1 MKTNHFMVLTML
13 LLAVASHRTQAQVPG
28 LPNPSPTQTIDQEI
42 GLGHAIVTYSR
53 PNVKDR
59 KIFGGLVP
67 FGTVWRTGA
76 NTATEI
82 TFSEDV
88 KLDGHNVPA
97 GTYSLFTIPEK
108 DQWTIIVNKAV
119 KEWGAYSYKPEDD
132 LLRFIVKPAH
142 INDKH
147 ETFTIRFA
155 NSTTSSADL
164 QIVWDYTVVSI
175 RVTVD
180 DDAKITAT
188 IEELMKAEHNSN
200 LVYFNAI
207 QYYYNNNKDADK
219 ALGWIKK
226 AKADV
231 PTNPA
236 YPLFESRFL
245 LRKGDK
251 AGAVAAAEAGIKVAK
266 ERKFD
271 EYIKLLSEALAQAK
285 GR

>member
-1 MKTNHFMVLTML
+1 MKTNHLVVVL
-13 LLAVASHRTQAQVPG
+13 LLSVASYTHAQIPG
-28 LPNPSPTQTIDQEI
+28 LPNPSATQTIDQEI
-42 GLGHAIVTYSR
+42 GLGHAVVTYSR

-88 KLDGHNVPA
+88 KLEGHNVPA
-97 GTYSLFTIPEK
+97 GTYSLFTIPDK
-108 DQWTIIVNKAV
+108 DQWTIILNKAV
-119 KEWGAYSYKPEDD
+119 KDWGAYSYKPESD
-132 LLRFIVKPAH
+132 LLRFTVKPART
-142 INDKH
+142 NDKH
-147 ETFTIRFA
+147 ETLAIQFA

-164 QIVWDYTVVSI
+164 QIVWDYTLVSI

-180 DDAKITAT
+180 DDARITAT
-188 IEELMKAEHNSN
+188 IEELMKAGHNSN

-207 QYYYNNNKDADK
+207 QYYYNNNKDTEK

-236 YPLFESRFL
+236 YPLFESRLL

-251 AGAVAAAEAGIKVAK
+251 AGAIAAAEAGIKVAK
-266 ERKFD
+266 ERNFE
-271 EYIKLLSEALAQAK
+271 EYIKLLTEAITIAQSK
-285 GR
+285 

>member
-1 MKTNHFMVLTML
+1 MKTNHLAAAL
-13 LLAVASHRTQAQVPG
+13 LLLVASYTHAQVPG

-42 GLGHAIVTYSR
+42 GLGHAVVTYSR

-82 TFSEDV
+82 IFSEDV
-88 KLDGHNVPA
+88 KLEGHNVPA
-97 GTYSLFTIPEK
+97 GTYSLFTIPDK
-108 DQWTIIVNKAV
+108 DQWTIILNKAV
-119 KEWGAYSYKPEDD
+119 KDWGAYSYKPEND
-132 LLRFIVKPAH
+132 LLRFTVKPAH
-142 INDKH
+142 LNDKH
-147 ETFTIRFA
+147 ETFAIQFA

-164 QIVWDYTVVSI
+164 QIVWDYTVVSV

-180 DDAKITAT
+180 DDARITAT
-188 IEELMKAEHNSN
+188 IEALMKSEHNSN

-219 ALGWIKK
+219 ALAWIKK

-245 LRKGDK
+245 LRKGNK

-266 ERKFD
+266 ERNFE
-271 EYIKLLSEALAQAK
+271 EYIKLLTEAVTIAKSE
-285 GR
+285 

>member
-1 MKTNHFMVLTML
+1 MKTNHFMVLTIL
-13 LLAVASHRTQAQVPG
+13 LLAVASHHTHAQVPG

-42 GLGHAIVTYSR
+42 GLGHVLVTYSR

-88 KLDGHNVPA
+88 KLEGHTVPA
-97 GTYSLFTIPEK
+97 GTYSLFTIPDK
-108 DQWTIIVNKAV
+108 NQWTIILNKAV
-119 KEWGAYSYKPEDD
+119 KEWGAYSYKPEND
-132 LLRFIVKPAH
+132 LLRFTVKPAH

-147 ETFTIRFA
+147 ETFTIQFA

-164 QIVWDYTVVSI
+164 QIVWDYTAVSI

-188 IEELMKAEHNSN
+188 IEELMKADHNSN

-219 ALGWIKK
+219 ALAWIKK

-236 YPLFESRFL
+236 YHLFESRFL

-251 AGAVAAAEAGIKVAK
+251 TSAVAAAEAGIQVAK
-266 ERKFD
+266 ERKFE
-271 EYIKLLSEALAQAK
+271 EYIKLLSEALVQAGGK
-285 GR
+285 

>member
-1 MKTNHFMVLTML
+1 MKTKHVMVVTML
-13 LLAVASHRTQAQVPG
+13 ALASHHTHAQVPG
-28 LPNPSPTQTIDQEI
+28 LPNPSATQTIDQEI

-88 KLDGHNVPA
+88 KLEGHNVPA
-97 GTYSLFTIPEK
+97 GTYSLFTIPDK
-108 DQWTIIVNKAV
+108 DQWTIILNKAV
-119 KEWGAYSYKPEDD
+119 KDWGAYSYKPEND
-132 LLRFIVKPAH
+132 LLRFTVKPAH
-142 INDKH
+142 IHDKH
-147 ETFTIRFA
+147 ETLAIQFA

-164 QIVWDYTVVSI
+164 QIVWDYTVVSV

-180 DDAKITAT
+180 DDARITAT

-219 ALGWIKK
+219 ALAWIKK

-236 YPLFESRFL
+236 YSLFESRLL

-266 ERKFD
+266 ERNFE
-271 EYIKLLSEALAQAK
+271 EYIKLLTEAITIAH
-285 GR
+285 R